1 MKIKVCGLREPENIK
16 AVTALSPDYV
26 GFVFYGPS
34 PRFVGDIPG
43 AVLNNIPSSIKK
55 AAVLVNEDAETVNAL
70 IEKYGFDIIQLHGSE
85 SPEFCREFKSKV
97 IVFKAFGLHEDFDF
111 SLLNDYAD
119 VVDFFLFDSKTNIH
133 GGSGQS
139 FNWSILDNYKLDVP
153 FFLSGGIGP
162 DSLEEIKQINHPQ
175 FYGVDFNS
183 KFETAPGIKDTRL
196 LEKAFDTIKQQTL
209 YK

>member
-1 MKIKVCGLREPENIK
+1 MKIKVCGLRDPENIK

-26 GFVFYGPS
+26 GFVFYKPS
-34 PRFVGDIPG
+34 PRFVGDMP
-43 AVLNNIPSSIKK
+43 AAALNSIPSSIKK

-70 IEKYGFDIIQLHGSE
+70 INKYQFDIVQLHGNE
-85 SPEFCREFKSKV
+85 GPEFCREFKSKV

-119 VVDFFLFDSKTNIH
+119 AVDFFLFDSKTKIH

-139 FNWSILDNYKLDVP
+139 FDWSILDRYNLDVP

-162 DSLEEIKQINHPQ
+162 DNLEELKQITHPQ
-175 FYGVDFNS
+175 FYGVDLNS
-183 KFETAPGIKDTRL
+183 KFETAPGIKNIQL

-209 YK
+209 